1 MYFDAAV
8 FKENLEGRLKR
19 QYGKDISHANKHDL
33 FDAVSASALEVIMDN
48 WMATRQEYE
57 KKPTKKLYYLSAEF
71 LMGRALSNNLI
82 NAQISDQVKEV
93 LKEMNIDFDMIEDQE
108 PDAGLGNG
116 GLGRLAACFLDSL
129 ATLDY
134 PGHGYGIRYRYGMF
148 EQRIENGYQVEYPD
162 NWLVHRDP
170 WEIKR
175 SDLAVTVKFGGNIAY
190 GKTPD
195 GRDRYYVENAE
206 EITATPYD
214 MPIVGYGTGTVN
226 TLRLWQASSPDG
238 FDLQLFNNMEYNRAV
253 EKQNSAENVSAVL
266 YPNDSGPSGK
276 ALRLKQQYFF
286 SSASLQ
292 DLVRH
297 YVADHGTDFSKFA
310 DLHVIQLNDTHPV
323 VAIPELMRILMDEYN
338 LGWDESW
345 KVVTHTFAY
354 TNHTILAEA
363 LEKWPIEIFQGLLPR
378 IYQIVEEINRRFMIE
393 LREKYPTDYAKQ
405 SRMSIINNGKVYMA
419 WLAIHAGFSVNGVAE
434 LHTKLLKEVE
444 LHDWYELYPEKF
456 NNKTN
461 GITQRRWLL
470 SANPKLAKFITDRIG
485 HGWEKDLTKLKG
497 LEKFLDDEKSLKELM
512 EIKAENKCRLAD
524 FLKHTQ
530 NELIDP
536 ESIFDV
542 QVKRLHEYKRQLMN
556 ILHVMYVY
564 NRMLEDPS
572 YKPAKKTYI
581 FGAKSASGYRRA
593 KAIIKLI
600 NTVAERINN
609 DRRVNDTLHVVF
621 VENYRV
627 SVAEKIF
634 PAADISEQISTAGL
648 EASGTSNM
656 KFMCN
661 GALTMGTMDG
671 ANIEIVEEAGKE
683 NAFIFGLLTEE
694 VQKIEREHS
703 YNPQD
708 YLIRNPG
715 LAKVVEQLVD
725 GTYDPTHQLFK
736 ELHDS
741 LVYGI
746 EGNRADVYYVL
757 ADFDDYCRAQDE
769 AEKLYA
775 DKKAWA
781 RAALKNIANSGKFSS
796 DRTIEDYVR
805 DIWHLKKVPRPAENG
820 SAEKKTAAKKAK
832 KTK

>member
-1 MYFDAAV
+1 MGEQMKFDAEK

-19 QYGKDISHANKHDL
+19 QYGKDISQANKHDL
-33 FDAVSASALEVIMDN
+33 FDAVSASALEVIMEN
-48 WMATRQEYE
+48 WMATRHEYE
-57 KKPTKKLYYLSAEF
+57 KKPTKQLYYLSAEF

-82 NAQISDQVKEV
+82 NAEISDKVKEV
-93 LKEMNIDFDMIEDQE
+93 LKGMNIDYDMIEDQE

-148 EQRIENGYQVEYPD
+148 EQKIENGYQVEYPD
-162 NWLVHRDP
+162 NWLAHRDP

-190 GKTPD
+190 RKTPD
-195 GRDRYYVENAE
+195 GRDQYYIENAE

-226 TLRLWQASSPDG
+226 TLRLWQASSPNG

-253 EKQNSAENVSAVL
+253 ERQNSAENVSAVL

-297 YVADHGTDFSKFA
+297 YVPDYGTDFRKFS
-310 DLHVIQLNDTHPV
+310 DLHVIQLDDTHPV
-323 VAIPELMRILMDEYN
+323 VAMPELMRILMDEYN
-338 LGWDESW
+338 VGWDDAWS
-345 KVVTHTFAY
+345 VVTKTFAY

-378 IYQIVEEINRRFMIE
+378 IYQIVEEINRRFLIE
-393 LREKYPTDYAKQ
+393 LREKYPNDYDRHG
-405 SRMSIINNGKVYMA
+405 RMSIINNGKVYMA
-419 WLAIHAGFSVNGVAE
+419 WLAIHASFSVNGVAE

-444 LHDWYELYPEKF
+444 LHDWYELYPKKF

-470 SANPKLAKFITDRIG
+470 SSNPELASFITKRIG
-485 HGWEKDLTKLKG
+485 HGWEKDLTLLKG
-497 LEKFLDDEKSLKELM
+497 LEKYLDDEKSLKELIQ
-512 EIKAENKCRLAD
+512 IKANNKVRLAEY
-524 FLKHTQ
+524 LKYTQ
-530 NELIDP
+530 NETIDP
-536 ESIFDV
+536 NSIFDV

-564 NRMLEDPS
+564 NKMLEDPK
-572 YKPAKKTYI
+572 YKESAAKKTYI

-609 DRRVNDTLHVVF
+609 DRRVNDKLHVVF

-634 PAADISEQISTAGL
+634 PAADVSEQISTAGL

-671 ANIEIVEEAGKE
+671 ANIEIVEEAGKQ

-694 VQKIEREHS
+694 IQKIEREHS
-703 YNPQD
+703 YNPQE
-708 YLIRNPG
+708 YLERNPA
-715 LAKVVEQLVD
+715 LAKVVNQLVD

-741 LVYGI
+741 LVYGV

-757 ADFDDYCRAQDE
+757 ADFDSYCKAQ
-769 AEKLYA
+769 EKVEVLYKDQLKWA
-775 DKKAWA
+775 KAC
-781 RAALKNIANSGKFSS
+781 LKNIANSGKFSS
-796 DRTIEDYVR
+796 DRTIEDYVK
-805 DIWHLKKVPRPAENG
+805 DIWKLKKLPIK
-820 SAEKKTAAKKAK
+820 SK
-832 KTK
+832 

>member
-1 MYFDAAV
+1 MYFDAAK

-19 QYGKDISHANKHDL
+19 QYGKDISQANKHDL

-57 KKPTKKLYYLSAEF
+57 KKPTRQLYYLSAEF

-82 NAQISDQVKEV
+82 NAQISEQVKEV
-93 LKEMNIDFDMIEDQE
+93 LKGMNIDYDMLEDQE

-148 EQRIENGYQVEYPD
+148 EQKIENGYQVEYPD
-162 NWLVHRDP
+162 NWLAHRDP

-195 GRDRYYVENAE
+195 GCDRYYIENAE

-214 MPIVGYGTGTVN
+214 MPIVGFGTGTVN
-226 TLRLWQASSPDG
+226 TLRLWQASSPNG

-253 EKQNSAENVSAVL
+253 ERQNSAENISAVL

-276 ALRLKQQYFF
+276 SLRLKQQYFF

-310 DLHVIQLNDTHPV
+310 SLHVIQLNDTHPV
-323 VAIPELMRILMDEYN
+323 VAIPELMRILMDDYN
-338 LGWDESW
+338 LGWDKAW
-345 KVVTHTFAY
+345 DIVTHTFAY

-378 IYQIVEEINRRFMIE
+378 IYQIAEEINRRFMIE
-393 LREKYPTDYAKQ
+393 LREKYPSDYAKQ

-444 LHDWYELYPEKF
+444 LKDWFDMYPEKF

-470 SANPKLAKFITDRIG
+470 SANPELADFITKRIG
-485 HGWEKDLTKLKG
+485 SGWEKDLTKLKG
-497 LEKFLDDEKSLKELM
+497 LEKYLDDDKSLRELM
-512 EIKAENKCRLAD
+512 AIKADNKRRLAD
-524 FLKHTQ
+524 FLKHSQ
-530 NELIDP
+530 NEIIDP
-536 ESIFDV
+536 DSIFDV

-556 ILHVMYVY
+556 ILHIMYVY
-564 NRMLEDPS
+564 NKMLEDPS

-593 KAIIKLI
+593 KSIIKLI

-683 NAFIFGLLTEE
+683 NAFIFGLLTEQ
-694 VQKIEREHS
+694 VQKIEMEHS

-708 YLIRNPG
+708 YLERNPA

-725 GTYDPTHQLFK
+725 GTYDPSHQLFS
-736 ELHDS
+736 ELHNS
-741 LVYGI
+741 LVYGV

-757 ADFDDYCRAQDE
+757 ADFDDYCRAQDQ

-796 DRTIEDYVR
+796 DRTIEEYVR
-805 DIWHLKKVPRPAENG
+805 DIWKLKKIPR
-820 SAEKKTAAKKAK
+820 SVDK
-832 KTK
+832 

>member
-1 MYFDAAV
+1 MYFDAAK

-19 QYGKDISHANKHDL
+19 QYGKDISQANKHDL

-57 KKPTKKLYYLSAEF
+57 KKPTRQLYYLSAEF

-82 NAQISDQVKEV
+82 NAQISEQVKEV
-93 LKEMNIDFDMIEDQE
+93 LKGMNIDYDMLEDQE

-148 EQRIENGYQVEYPD
+148 EQKIENGYQVEYPD
-162 NWLVHRDP
+162 NWLAHRDP

-195 GRDRYYVENAE
+195 GCDRYYIENAE

-214 MPIVGYGTGTVN
+214 MPIVGFGTGTVN
-226 TLRLWQASSPDG
+226 TLRLWQASSPNG

-253 EKQNSAENVSAVL
+253 ERQNSAENISAVL

-276 ALRLKQQYFF
+276 SLRLKQQYFF

-310 DLHVIQLNDTHPV
+310 SLHVIQLNDTHPV
-323 VAIPELMRILMDEYN
+323 VAIPELMRILMDDYN
-338 LGWDESW
+338 LGWDKAW
-345 KVVTHTFAY
+345 DIVTHTFAY

-378 IYQIVEEINRRFMIE
+378 IYQIAEEINRRFMIE
-393 LREKYPTDYAKQ
+393 LREKYPSDYAKQ

-444 LHDWYELYPEKF
+444 LKDWFDMYPEKF

-470 SANPKLAKFITDRIG
+470 SANPELADFITKRIG
-485 HGWEKDLTKLKG
+485 SGWEKDLTKLKG
-497 LEKFLDDEKSLKELM
+497 LEKYLDDDKSLRELM
-512 EIKAENKCRLAD
+512 AIKADNKRRLAD
-524 FLKHTQ
+524 FLKHSQ
-530 NELIDP
+530 NEIIDP
-536 ESIFDV
+536 DSIFDV

-556 ILHVMYVY
+556 ILHIMYVY
-564 NRMLEDPS
+564 NKMLEDPS

-593 KAIIKLI
+593 KSIIKLI

-683 NAFIFGLLTEE
+683 NAFIFGLLTEQ
-694 VQKIEREHS
+694 VQKIEMEHS

-708 YLIRNPG
+708 YLERNPA

-725 GTYDPTHQLFK
+725 GTYDPSHQLFS
-736 ELHDS
+736 ELHNS
-741 LVYGI
+741 LVYGV

-757 ADFDDYCRAQDE
+757 ADFDDYCRAQDQ

-805 DIWHLKKVPRPAENG
+805 DIWKLKKIPR
-820 SAEKKTAAKKAK
+820 SVDK
-832 KTK
+832 